1 MRNRAHLSLVL
12 FCVVSGSFAGCF
24 AKPMNL
30 NVMKMGPPYQIT
42 AYDQGQPVGQRAIV
56 AMSGEEQVIARWLE
70 ANRRGWRPSLGSHPP
85 GRVIK
90 GDGFTL
96 NFTEKMCVLTIPPDP
111 HANGTGKGKSEPIVL
126 QRRLTPGD
134 LELSGLL
141 NAGL

>member
-1 MRNRAHLSLVL
+1 MRNRAQLSLVWL
-12 FCVVSGSFAGCF
+12 CFLSGGLVGCF

-30 NVMKMGPPYQIT
+30 NVMRMGPPYQIT
-42 AYDQGQPVGQRAIV
+42 AYDHGQAVGQRTIV
-56 AMSGEEQVIARWLE
+56 ALSSEEQVIARWLE
-70 ANRRGWRPSLGSHPP
+70 ANRRGWRPSLGNHPP

-96 NFTEKMCVLTIPPDP
+96 NFTENLCILNISPDP
-111 HANGTGKGKSEPIVL
+111 HAKGTGKGKTEPIVL

-134 LELSGLL
+134 LDLSGLL